1 MIIAKRPYP
10 IPSRT
15 RKSSSFASMVLHGRL
30 CGRVDRHRLFFVFVL
45 GWRTYCVSCATHVV
59 GTYVCTPPR
68 TFELAS
74 LYLHP
79 AKHKKVFLLRIDTQ
93 KYAPFCASF
102 ASAALLMWWECTC
115 VRPHAHSSML
125 PCICIQP
132 STKKYFCFVLIS
144 RNMRHF
150 ARLPKIARRATRRV
164 APPHRQ
170 GETTCPNPHQMSLNP
185 EDKHRDHL

>member
-1 MIIAKRPYP
+1 MAVQKPQFRTDTIYFKIAFSILPVIIAKRPYP

-59 GTYVCTPPR
+59 GTYVSTSPR

-93 KYAPFCASF
+93 KYAPFCASSAL
-102 ASAALLMWWECTC
+102 ASPFRRRERTLG
-115 VRPHAHSSML
+115 RP
-125 PCICIQP
+125 PCLQA
-132 STKKYFCFVLIS
+132 SRLII
-144 RNMRHF
+144 RIKL
-150 ARLPKIARRATRRV
+150 AK
-164 APPHRQ
+164 
-170 GETTCPNPHQMSLNP
+170 
-185 EDKHRDHL
+185 

>member
-1 MIIAKRPYP
+1 MEVQKPQFRTDTIYFKIAFSILPVIIAKRPYP

-30 CGRVDRHRLFFVFVL
+30 CGRVDRHRLFLFL
-45 GWRTYCVSCATHVV
+45 CLV
-59 GTYVCTPPR
+59 G
-68 TFELAS
+68 
-74 LYLHP
+74 
-79 AKHKKVFLLRIDTQ
+79 
-93 KYAPFCASF
+93 APT
-102 ASAALLMWWECTC
+102 ASAALLMWWEHTL

-170 GETTCPNPHQMSLNP
+170 GETTRPNPHQMSLNP